1 VPRYSEERKEAVLRK
16 MLPPHNR
23 PLSELAAEEGISEV
37 TLYLWRRKARAQGRL
52 LPDADAGPE
61 GWSAGDKF
69 AAVVESAALN
79 EAELAEYC
87 RKRGLYPQQIQR
99 WRAACEQAN
108 DWEQAGEQR
117 TRGEEAA
124 QRKRIRALERE
135 LAHKERA
142 LAEAAALLVLSKKA
156 AAIWGEDADA

>member
-1 VPRYSEERKEAVLRK
+1 VPRYCEERKEAVLRK

-23 PLSELAAEEGISEV
+23 PLSELAAEEGISEA
-37 TLYLWRRKARAQGRL
+37 TLYNWRRQARAQGRL

-61 GWSAGDKF
+61 GWSSADKF
-69 AAVVESAALN
+69 AAVLESAALN

-87 RKRGLYPQQIQR
+87 RKRGLYPQQIQA

-108 DWEQAGEQR
+108 DWEQAR
-117 TRGEEAA
+117 SAHTRAEEAA

-135 LAHKERA
+135 LQHKQKA
-142 LAEAAALLVLSKKA
+142 LAETAALLVLSKKA
-156 AAIWGEDADA
+156 AAIWGEDEDA